1 MEGSYQLE
9 SAGASPDDTRTMS
22 AATGAD
28 VESICTKCGD
38 VWHVVVAKVGDK
50 IAKVQ
55 CKQCHGFHRYKPPP
69 GKEPLRPLKAAA
81 AAPKAPRAPSAK
93 GKKKPAAPEPPAVAA
108 DLSKPVRKY
117 SPMESYTPG
126 ERVSHTT
133 FGAGVVEGSP
143 GTGKVQVAFPGGRR
157 ILASAKAAP
166 TLGKPTN
173 TPDR

>member
-1 MEGSYQLE
+1 
-9 SAGASPDDTRTMS
+9 MS

-28 VESICTKCGD
+28 VESICSKCGD

-69 GKEPLRPLKAAA
+69 GKEPIKAL
-81 AAPKAPRAPSAK
+81 AAPKTAK
-93 GKKKPAAPEPPAVAA
+93 TATATPGAKKPARAKKSAAPEPPPVAA
-108 DLSKPVRKY
+108 DMSKPVRKY
-117 SPMESYTPG
+117 SPMESYTMG
-126 ERVSHTT
+126 ERVSHTS

-143 GTGKVQVAFPGGRR
+143 GAGKVQVAFPGGRR
-157 ILASAKAAP
+157 ILAAAKAAS

-173 TPDR
+173 KPDR